1 MKQIYGKME
10 YFWNTFVGGLM
21 IGLGT
26 MFQIKAGIFLTSFSS
41 FTTGLEIT
49 NAVLS
54 VLSYI
59 FGLTATSITIYK
71 FLKEKKAD
79 K

>member
-1 MKQIYGKME
+1 MTQIYGKME

-26 MFQIKAGIFLTSFSS
+26 MFQIKAGIFLTSFST

-71 FLKEKKAD
+71 FLKEKKVN